1 MTRSHADIS
10 LYRLRITATQEW
22 HDLYQPDTIADM
34 KRFLDHYTKRIQNN
48 WEATPR
54 ARVSI
59 LRFNQV
65 GLCTRPPLQ

>member
-1 MTRSHADIS
+1 M
-10 LYRLRITATQEW
+10 
-22 HDLYQPDTIADM
+22 ADM
-34 KRFLDHYTKRIQNN
+34 KRFLDYYTKGIQNN

-65 GLCTRPPLQ
+65 SIAISLPPQ

>member
-1 MTRSHADIS
+1 MPRPHADIC

-22 HDLYQPDTIADM
+22 HDLYQPETIADM
-34 KRFLDHYTKRIQNN
+34 KRFLDYYTKAIQND
-48 WEATPR
+48 WGATPR

-65 GLCTRPPLQ
+65 GFCTRPPPQ